1 MRWVADQDRVD
12 RNERATPGYT
22 LLGGGVSSEWAVG
35 RTVFN
40 LMVQIDNALNT
51 RYLHHLSRY
60 RLLNLPEP
68 GRNVV
73 IMLNVPLSFFSS

>member
-1 MRWVADQDRVD
+1 MADQNRVD

-22 LLGGGVSSEWAVG
+22 LLGGGVSSRWALG
-35 RTVFN
+35 DTVCQ
-40 LMVQIDNALNT
+40 LMVQVDNALNT

-73 IMLNVPLSFFSS
+73 VTLSVPLSFTL